1 MRDTLYV
8 PAITS
13 VFPIDGTL
21 TEKIKFL
28 QRQVFELEQQKKCYN
43 KMIIERNRLVKDL
56 QKKKAMMKVIKKLGK
71 NKKRP
76 RRK

>member
-8 PAITS
+8 PAMTS
-13 VFPIDGTL
+13 VFPVNGTL
-21 TEKIKFL
+21 REKIKFL

-43 KMIIERNRLVKDL
+43 KMISERNKLIKDL
-56 QKKKAMMKVIKKLGK
+56 KKKKTMLDLVSKLGK

>member
-8 PAITS
+8 PAMTS
-13 VFPIDGTL
+13 VFPVNGTL
-21 TEKIKFL
+21 AEKIKFL

-43 KMIIERNRLVKDL
+43 KMINERNRLIKDL
-56 QKKKAMMKVIKKLGK
+56 KKKKTMLDLVSKLGK

>member
-1 MRDTLYV
+1 MKDTLYV

-43 KMIIERNRLVKDL
+43 KMINERNRLVKDL
-56 QKKKAMMKVIKKLGK
+56 QKKKAMIKVIKKLGK